1 MNTDEKALVVRQSN
15 ELIEAS
21 YKIASIGEGRLIRML
36 IAQITPDDEDFKTYR
51 IGITDFSRFFG
62 LSKESNSVY
71 ELIKKSA
78 DELAGRRIMLEKNGN
93 WLRLNWL
100 SYAEYTKG
108 SGYIEVRFDKALKP
122 YLLGLKGYFTQYELE
137 KVVNFKSGYAM
148 RLFELLK
155 KEQFKADGKGY
166 FKRSFEYDEFRTL
179 VGIDKSEYREFSDFR
194 KRVIDSSVK
203 EINANPDISIIKVDY
218 PKTGRKVS
226 HIVFHCE
233 KAKQLQLDIDEPAPT
248 LEEVPARKEHPE
260 YIAELIAIGIDE
272 QTAYRWKRKYTVA
285 RLHQAI
291 AYTKAMQEKGKIRDS
306 VTGFLA
312 NAITNNIGASWVEDR
327 KKKEQVKHAT
337 DTAERQKQ
345 EAEAVRIE
353 QERAERESTLARF
366 NALPD
371 TDKAHI
377 RASYG
382 ASLKGIVLSQWEKAI
397 KANPQSPETSKPVF
411 VSFLN
416 FYKTFLPGERP
427 PA

>member
-51 IGITDFSRFFG
+51 IGITDFARFFG

-78 DELAGRRIMLEKNGN
+78 DELAGRRIMLEKNGS

-166 FKRSFEYDEFRTL
+166 FKRSFEYDELRGLF
-179 VGIDKSEYREFSDFR
+179 GIEKKEYAFFKDFR
-194 KRVIDSSVK
+194 VYVVQVAVK

-291 AYTKAMQEKGKIRDS
+291 AYTKAMQEKGKIRES

-312 NAITNNIGASWVEDR
+312 NAITNNIGATWAEDR
-327 KKKEQVKHAT
+327 KKKEQVKQLT

-345 EAEAVRIE
+345 EAEAMRLE
-353 QERAERESTLARF
+353 QERAEREATLARF
-366 NALPD
+366 NAMPES
-371 TDKAHI
+371 DKAHI

-397 KANPQSPETSKPVF
+397 KANPQSPETAKPVF
-411 VSFLN
+411 VSFLS
-416 FYKTFLPGERP
+416 FYKNFVLGEHP